1 MTVHAT
7 GTRLAGLKAR
17 FDPLFADI
25 AQGAAERDRTGEL
38 PYQAVADLAAA
49 GFGAVRVPES
59 HGGAGASLPELFE
72 LFVELAAAD
81 SNIAQALRAHFAFV
95 EDRLVAE
102 PGPGRDKWLAR
113 FAAGEL
119 VGNSWTEVGTV
130 KVGDVITKV
139 TPDGKGGFKIN
150 GTKYYS
156 TGSIFADWLDTYAE
170 RTDTGKRVIA
180 AVNRHQPGVELADD
194 WDGFGQRTT
203 GTGTSTF
210 TDAIVAEEDLIDFDT
225 RFKYQTAF
233 YQQVLL
239 AVLAGSAKA
248 AERDF
253 AAELKARKRTFSHA
267 AANVAAEDPQLLQ
280 VIGEV
285 SAASFA
291 AAATVQRVSA
301 ALQEAYETAL
311 ALHTG
316 EASAEADEAAN
327 DAAELASAQAQVVLT
342 PLVLNA
348 ITHAFD
354 ALAASATSV
363 SKNLDRHWRNARTA
377 GNHNPWVFKARLIGD
392 LAVNGTELPRVWA
405 IGASK

>member
-1 MTVHAT
+1 MTALAT

-17 FDPLFADI
+17 FAPLFARI

-59 HGGAGASLPELFE
+59 HGGSGATLPELFE
-72 LFVELAAAD
+72 LFVDLAAAD

-119 VGNSWTEVGTV
+119 VGNSWTEVGAV
-130 KVGDVITKV
+130 KVGEVITKV
-139 TPDGKGGFKIN
+139 SPDGEGGFRIN

-210 TDAIVAEEDLIDFDT
+210 TDAVVAEEDLIDFDT

-301 ALQEAYETAL
+301 ALQGAYETAL
-311 ALHTG
+311 ALHDGDVT
-316 EASAEADEAAN
+316 EIEDESAN
-327 DAAELASAQAQVVLT
+327 DDAELASAQAQVVLT

-405 IGASK
+405 IGTSI